1 MNFSRKITSM
11 RKGFYKDV
19 DKNFAIKV
27 SNMIDIKR
35 RKEDFPSPA
44 RIKELKSCRV
54 KKISNLKD
62 IMESCNEI
70 VNKKENLFRKLTK
83 IDLAPGSTRDVQ
95 DPRLSVNS
103 IFMTRQK
110 LKEHMDILKSLS
122 TEKFNR
128 IIEYN

>member
-1 MNFSRKITSM
+1 MNFSRKITNM

-19 DKNFAIKV
+19 DKHFAIKV

-44 RIKELKSCRV
+44 RIKELKSCQV

-70 VNKKENLFRKLTK
+70 VNKKENLFRKLTE

-122 TEKFNR
+122 AEKLNR